1 MPTACTT
8 GAKMGVKMITC
19 DMEFM
24 MHPMKVRKTQISS
37 QMT

>member
-1 MPTACTT
+1 
-8 GAKMGVKMITC
+8 MGVKMITC

-24 MHPMKVRKTQISS
+24 MHPMKVRNMHISS